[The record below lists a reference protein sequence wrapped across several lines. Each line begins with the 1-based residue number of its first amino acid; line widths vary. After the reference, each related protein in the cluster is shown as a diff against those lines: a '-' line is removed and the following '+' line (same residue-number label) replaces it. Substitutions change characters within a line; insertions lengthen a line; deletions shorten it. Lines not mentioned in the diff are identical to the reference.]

1 LENKRK
7 SAPFDTGLT
16 SHSVQSITRDY
27 DLHMDRIANR
37 YENKAIAPVV
47 LHSVS
52 DSVPIDHKKR
62 RPPPPFPDRF
72 VCARIW
78 GAMGVFCVRA
88 GGDIP
93 TRIFRNFWNPLSPRL
108 VHA

>member
-1 LENKRK
+1 MSLG
-7 SAPFDTGLT
+7 A
-16 SHSVQSITRDY
+16 QSITRDY
-27 DLHMDRIANR
+27 DLHMDRIAQHHKN
-37 YENKAIAPVV
+37 NVIAPVV

-52 DSVPIDHKKR
+52 DSVPIDHKKY

-72 VCARIW
+72 VCARIG

-93 TRIFRNFWNPLSPRL
+93 IRIFRNF
-108 VHA
+108 